1 MRMDTQITLDP
12 ADRKLL
18 AILQQEGRITNAAL
32 AERVHLSPSACL
44 ARVRRLEEAGVIEK
58 YVALVNPRHIGLTVN
73 VLLFVTLSKQID
85 KALKTF
91 EAAILDRPEVV
102 ECFLMTGDA
111 DYLLHVIV
119 KDVQAYE
126 RLVLD
131 HLTKIP
137 GVDKIRS
144 SFSLKQV
151 KFETALP
158 V

>member
-1 MRMDTQITLDP
+1 MTTQTELDT
-12 ADRKLL
+12 ADRRILTL
-18 AILQQEGRITNAAL
+18 LQQDGRMTNAAL
-32 AERVHLSPSACL
+32 AESVHLSPSACL

-58 YVALVNPRHIGLTVN
+58 YVALVNPNKIGLTVN

-85 KALKTF
+85 TALKSF
-91 EAAILDRPEVV
+91 EAAVLDRPEVV

-158 V
+158 VN

>member
-1 MRMDTQITLDP
+1 MTTQTELDT
-12 ADRKLL
+12 ADRRILTL
-18 AILQQEGRITNAAL
+18 LQQDGRMTNAAL
-32 AERVHLSPSACL
+32 AESVHLSPSACL

-58 YVALVNPRHIGLTVN
+58 YVALVNPNKIGLTVN

-85 KALKTF
+85 TALKSF
-91 EAAILDRPEVV
+91 EAAVLDRPEVV

-131 HLTKIP
+131 HLTKLP

-158 V
+158 VN

>member
-1 MRMDTQITLDP
+1 MTSSITLD
-12 ADRKLL
+12 ASDRNILALL
-18 AILQQEGRITNAAL
+18 QRDGRITNAAL
-32 AERVHLSPSACL
+32 ADQVKLSASACL
-44 ARVRRLEEAGVIEK
+44 ARVRRLEDAGVIEK
-58 YVALVNPRHIGLTVN
+58 YVALVNPYHIGLTVN

-85 KALKTF
+85 AALKTF
-91 EAAILDRPEVV
+91 EAAILNRPEVV

-111 DYLLHVIV
+111 DYLLHVV
-119 KDVQAYE
+119 VRDVQAYE